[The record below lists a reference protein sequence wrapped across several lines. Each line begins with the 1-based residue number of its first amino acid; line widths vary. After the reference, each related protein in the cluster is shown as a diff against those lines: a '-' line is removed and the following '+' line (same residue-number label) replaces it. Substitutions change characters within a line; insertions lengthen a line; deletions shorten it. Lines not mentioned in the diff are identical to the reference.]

1 MKILMLNFIPFTNT
15 PKFTAKHNA
24 YKQASDSF
32 KRKQIATFKITQK
45 HCRTP

>member
-1 MKILMLNFIPFTNT
+1 MQMLMQNFIPFTNT

-24 YKQASDSF
+24 YRQVSQIFKQ
-32 KRKQIATFKITQK
+32 KQIATFKNSQK